1 MKNKLL
7 YIVMLFVTLTAVCQE
22 RKILEGKVV
31 SDVTGVPNVYVIN
44 KTTGLEVKTDYKG
57 FFTIEANPGDKLV
70 VYNAKIIV
78 REFKLL
84 PDSFKEQPYVISV
97 NYNAYELDEVVIDKY
112 GKIDAETLGLVP
124 KGQLQRTVAERRL
137 YTAGAKDMLKE
148 LAEKACIFLRETFE
162 DDVRNQNET
171 EKKETI
177 ADNIRGIYNEDEIT
191 SQYGIPKEYVDGF
204 IFYLVEDESFK
215 DAIKKDNKQYIDFL
229 MMNLAKEYLKLK
241 DEK

>member
-1 MKNKLL
+1 
-7 YIVMLFVTLTAVCQE
+7 MLFVTLTALCQE

-137 YTAGAKDMLKE
+137 YTAGAFSVGTVIGLDPIINAISGRTKMLRR
-148 LAEKACIFLRETFE
+148 AY
-162 DDVRNQNET
+162 ET